1 MTGLRSLVMGAIAL
15 AFLVLPA
22 AAQSKKSDKK
32 TETVFK
38 VALHVDDNDAAKM
51 NLTLNNVQNIVA
63 DMKKAG
69 RKFDIQ
75 VVTYGPGL
83 HMFRDDTS
91 PVKARIQE
99 ISLANPNVTFAACAN
114 TQTNMSK
121 AEKKEIPLI
130 PEAKVV
136 PSGVVHLVELQE
148 KGFAYVKP

>member
-1 MTGLRSLVMGAIAL
+1 MGLGILAL
-15 AFLVLPA
+15 TATPIS
-22 AAQSKKSDKK
+22 AQAQTSAESYKA
-32 TETVFK
+32 
-38 VALHVDDNDAAKM
+38 ALHVSENDPQAM

-69 RKFDIQ
+69 RKIDIQ

-99 ISLANPNVTFAACAN
+99 ISLANPDVTFAACAN

-121 AEKKEIPLI
+121 SEKKDIPLI

-136 PSGVVHLVELQE
+136 PSGVVHLVELQQ
-148 KGFAYVKP
+148 KGYAYVKP